1 MDISFHKSFEFKE
14 HKETMTSV
22 LKMQVPSLGH
32 AQKCGVFK
40 LVNGIPTSPPDYCIP
55 HGNTNINKQ

>member
-1 MDISFHKSFEFKE
+1 
-14 HKETMTSV
+14 MTSV

-40 LVNGIPTSPPDYCIP
+40 LINGIPTSPPDYCIFSFLFVGFENSK
-55 HGNTNINKQ
+55 GND